1 MLQPP
6 EMRAPLYSRHIKCL
20 KTEKRTNQDP
30 LFGPNV
36 SGIEGF
42 HCSTIYHTVVHRNE
56 RTGLQPLEINVS
68 SSSDNQEICIVMQD
82 SVLVPRVP
90 YFVPAFTSDGRAV
103 ACLYFEL

>member
-6 EMRAPLYSRHIKCL
+6 KLRAPLYSRHIK
-20 KTEKRTNQDP
+20 TEKKSNKDP
-30 LFGPNV
+30 LFGSDM
-36 SGIEGF
+36 SGTEEF
-42 HCSTIYHTVVHRNE
+42 HCSTVYHTVVHQTE
-56 RTGLQPLEINVS
+56 RTGLQALEMNVS
-68 SSSDNQEICIVMQD
+68 LSDNQEICVIMQH